1 MREDAEHARHQVR
14 ACLHLGIEQQCLHA
28 QLCPATAHHTT
39 AHLAARHQVILR
51 KHQNYAWLHQLV
63 EHIGR
68 LRDTPTKEEIR
79 TLQIITR
86 LINSP
91 AGLETGA
98 AG

>member
-14 ACLHLGIEQQCLHA
+14 ACLHLGHRAAVPARTERQ
-28 QLCPATAHHTT
+28 ATAHRTT